1 MNAECRGTRGI
12 DLGTT
17 SMEEAKS
24 KMVEMED
31 GGSIFSRNCKSRGG
45 VVGFTGLS
53 QTSND

>member
-17 SMEEAKS
+17 SMEEAKL